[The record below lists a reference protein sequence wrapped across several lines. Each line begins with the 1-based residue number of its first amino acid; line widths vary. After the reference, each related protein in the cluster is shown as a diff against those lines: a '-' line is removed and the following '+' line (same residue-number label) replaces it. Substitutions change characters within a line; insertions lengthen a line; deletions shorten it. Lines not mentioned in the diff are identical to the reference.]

1 MRKLLTILFF
11 LPLLARAQVKDTITS
26 DTAIGGDIPC
36 CLTGLS
42 NSAVGR
48 LIFDFV
54 NPADSVKKYQKLA
67 IRDRDSLNKYTK
79 LKNNKKQVHYFKL
92 SEFRRMQLKYWRDQQ
107 DAIDAQK
114 RRKKS

>member
-1 MRKLLTILFF
+1 MRKLLLILFF
-11 LPLLARAQVKDTITS
+11 LPLLTRAQVKDTITS
-26 DTAIGGDIPC
+26 NTAIEGYIPC

-54 NPADSVKKYQKLA
+54 NPADSLKKYQKLA

>member
-11 LPLLARAQVKDTITS
+11 LPLLAGAQVKDTITS
-26 DTAIGGDIPC
+26 NTAIEGYIPC

-48 LIFDFV
+48 LIYDSV

-67 IRDRDSLNKYTK
+67 IRDRDSANKYQHKPGWNEHYYK
-79 LKNNKKQVHYFKL
+79 LKKTRLWQINYWMQQKELLDKLKKNGNQ
-92 SEFRRMQLKYWRDQQ
+92 
-107 DAIDAQK
+107 
-114 RRKKS
+114 